1 MESSK
6 KSYTDVSIRIW
17 IGDSFVKLVSTPSKI
32 SIRNPIHMVELGN
45 LKEGKVRRMKKLWS
59 FLSEHFPYSGIGLV
73 LFQMSLSWIT
83 LPEDERWIGQVWS
96 SFVFCLLVY
105 SIWREYKTYKT
116 KKK

>member
-17 IGDSFVKLVSTPSKI
+17 IGDSFVSLVSTPSKI
-32 SIRNPIHMVELGN
+32 SIQNPILMVELGN
-45 LKEGKVRRMKKLWS
+45 QKDGKVRRMKKLWS